1 MARYASEAK
10 GGFYPTPEKE
20 MALVCKKIQIDI
32 LTQAPILDPCAGEGD
47 ALKMLCDHLKEQGGD
62 PVSYG
67 VELEE
72 TRAEKCKKVLDHA
85 VKCGYENVRTSNRAF
100 SVLWLNPPY
109 SEKDGERVEVTFL
122 RDLTD
127 PISGK
132 LMPEGILGFCIPQY
146 VLAPSAPV
154 LAARFDDIRVYR
166 FTDENFD
173 AYKQVVVLGIRRPR
187 ARQGVEAREIR
198 ERLRHMA
205 TFDVIPALDEPDEFF
220 YQVPEGT
227 KKIIFRGSATDPVEV
242 AKDIAI
248 SPVWENASYALL
260 PFSKGSILKNPVLPL
275 SKTHDAIAI
284 AAGAIGGN
292 MGGLFLVGRTKK
304 VTDKKII
311 PEEEGT
317 KTIETDRHV
326 TTIRVYTPE
335 GVHSLE

>member
-10 GGFYPTPEKE
+10 AGFYPTPPKE
-20 MALVCKKIQIDI
+20 IAFVSKRLQIDI

-47 ALKMLCDHLKEQGGD
+47 ALKMIYDRLKEMGAE

-72 TRAEKCKKVLDHA
+72 NRAEKCKTVLDYA
-85 VKCGYENVRTSNRAF
+85 IKCGYEDVRTSSRAF
-100 SVLWLNPPY
+100 SLMWLNPPY
-109 SEKDGERVEVTFL
+109 HERDGERVEVTFL

-132 LMPEGILGFCIPQY
+132 LMPGGILGFCIPQY
-146 VLAPSAPV
+146 VLGPAAPI

-173 AYKQVVVLGIRRPR
+173 AYKQIVVFGIRRIR
-187 ARQGVEAREIR
+187 ARRGAEAKEIR
-198 ERLRHMA
+198 ERLKHLA
-205 TFDVIPALDEPDEFF
+205 TIDVLPELDEPDGFF

-227 KKIIFRGSATDPVEV
+227 KKITFRGSATDPVEL
-242 AKDIAI
+242 AKDVEI
-248 SPVWENASYALL
+248 SPVWDEINYSLL
-260 PFSKGSILKNPVLPL
+260 PFTKGSILKNPVLPL

-292 MGGLFLVGRTKK
+292 MGGLYLVGRTKK

-311 PEEEGT
+311 PEEEGS
-317 KTIETDRHV
+317 KIVETDRHV
-326 TTIRVYTPE
+326 TTIRVYTPG
-335 GVHSLE
+335 GVYSLE